1 MPYRKDW
8 PPCTLVSITEYIM
21 EFYQENHRATWLAMG
36 EIYPQK
42 AAFI

>member
-1 MPYRKDW
+1 MTNHYDASDHVR
-8 PPCTLVSITEYIM
+8 LTEYIM